1 MKIKEFC
8 KEYSNRID
16 KLKGDYL
23 KENLDCISF
32 KIECPKDT
40 QNPGG
45 INIFGENFGNFNQ
58 NIKVKC
64 YYK

>member
-23 KENLDCISF
+23 KENL
-32 KIECPKDT
+32 KITTYLP
-40 QNPGG
+40 
-45 INIFGENFGNFNQ
+45 F
-58 NIKVKC
+58 IKIL
-64 YYK
+64 YI

>member
-1 MKIKEFC
+1 MITHKYI
-8 KEYSNRID
+8 
-16 KLKGDYL
+16 
-23 KENLDCISF
+23 DCISY
-32 KIECPKDT
+32 KIECPTDAH
-40 QNPGG
+40 NPRG